1 MQSESEEE
9 VKKEKGKKE
18 TKDRDLRQWNWRG
31 WKSSDPVP
39 ALISDDDEPEK
50 GCKSEGEKY
59 MDEEDLVKGTKKL
72 KPYSKEFAKFL
83 AEKENAEFLRVS
95 FSK

>member
-1 MQSESEEE
+1 
-9 VKKEKGKKE
+9 
-18 TKDRDLRQWNWRG
+18 
-31 WKSSDPVP
+31 
-39 ALISDDDEPEK
+39 
-50 GCKSEGEKY
+50 